1 MSWKGAL
8 GVASFWLTRESN
20 QPIIDDVPFQLQYK
34 WTTALI
40 FFSSMLVSVAELVGK
55 HHKILCYNERFEVYL
70 KLINTFLI
78 IHSVIE

>member
-40 FFSSMLVSVAELVGK
+40 FFSSMLVSLSELVGK
-55 HHKILCYNERFEVYL
+55 HHKILRHNEQFEIS
-70 KLINTFLI
+70 LINIFLI

>member
-40 FFSSMLVSVAELVGK
+40 FFSSMLVSVSELVGK
-55 HHKILCYNERFEVYL
+55 HHQILSHNERFKVC
-70 KLINTFLI
+70 LITLVNIFLI
-78 IHSVIE
+78 I

>member
-55 HHKILCYNERFEVYL
+55 HHQIFSYNERFEICLVN
-70 KLINTFLI
+70 IFLI
-78 IHSVIE
+78 I

>member
-40 FFSSMLVSVAELVGK
+40 FFSSMLVSVSELVGK
-55 HHKILCYNERFEVYL
+55 HHQILSYNERF
-70 KLINTFLI
+70 N
-78 IHSVIE
+78 S

>member
-20 QPIIDDVPFQLQYK
+20 QPIIDGVPFQLQYK

-40 FFSSMLVSVAELVGK
+40 FFSSMLVSVSELVGK
-55 HHKILCYNERFEVYL
+55 HHQIFSYNERFKICWI
-70 KLINTFLI
+70 KLVNIFLI
-78 IHSVIE
+78 I